1 MSLSKTLAWSA
12 LGAAIA
18 TLSGSLWP
26 SQSALANSPSTLSAD
41 LSRFNQTRI
50 AQVNNA
56 DLACYLRSLEG
67 VQYDLSALCAGFE
80 TAQEVVLQTG
90 DVQVTLRWD
99 TADDLDLYV
108 RDPFGDE
115 VFYGNP
121 AVPSGGLLDV
131 DANAGCT
138 AQMSEPV
145 ENIFWPTGEGKPGDY
160 VVTVDLFSYCGDEV
174 PINFTLTT
182 LIKGDVQ
189 TQTGTVSA
197 DQRRVSFPF
206 VFPEAGTATPA
217 PADTA
222 P

>member
-1 MSLSKTLAWSA
+1 MLVWSA
-12 LGAAIA
+12 LGAVTA
-18 TLSGSLWP
+18 TISGSLMVG
-26 SQSALANSPSTLSAD
+26 QQVLASPASTLSNELAQI
-41 LSRFNQTRI
+41 NRI
-50 AQVNNA
+50 YLAQVNNA

-67 VQYDLSALCAGFE
+67 VQYDLSALCGGFE

-121 AVPSGGLLDV
+121 AIASGGLLDV

-138 AQMSEPV
+138 AQMAAPV

-160 VVTVDLFSYCGDEV
+160 LVTIELFSHCGAEV
-174 PINFTLTT
+174 PVNFTLTT
-182 LIKGDVQ
+182 LIKGEVQ
-189 TQTGTVSA
+189 TQTGSVSA
-197 DQRRVSFPF
+197 EQRSVSFPF
-206 VFPEAGTATPA
+206 VFPGAESAAEAPTTEPN
-217 PADTA
+217 ADQ
-222 P
+222 